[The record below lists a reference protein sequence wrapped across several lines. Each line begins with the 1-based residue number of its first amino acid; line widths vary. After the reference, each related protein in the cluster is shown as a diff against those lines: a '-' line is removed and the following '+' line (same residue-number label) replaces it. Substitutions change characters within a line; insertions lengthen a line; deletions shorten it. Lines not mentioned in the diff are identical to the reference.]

1 MGSDREKG
9 QRLLLAD
16 SDVTVR
22 DQLGEFLSDL
32 GYQVD
37 IALTTD
43 QLLSMGCANRYAVVL
58 VDSNIADRSMDD
70 ILNTLLGGDVAPGI
84 VMMSSDAR
92 LQTVLTSFRRGVAD
106 FVVKPFDISD
116 LQRIVMRAATISNVA
131 SRLMSSGREDLFDG
145 PRTDAE
151 SALAAGRL
159 VAVAD
164 GVAGRR

>member
-1 MGSDREKG
+1 MGSDRDKG

-43 QLLSMGCANRYAVVL
+43 QLVSMGSANRYDVIVL
-58 VDSNIADRSMDD
+58 DSNVADRSMDD

-106 FVVKPFDISD
+106 FVVKPFDLND
-116 LQRIVMRAATISNVA
+116 LQRIVLRAATIS
-131 SRLMSSGREDLFDG
+131 SLSSMLMSSGREELVDG
-145 PRTDAE
+145 RYVDAE

-159 VAVAD
+159 VTVAD
-164 GVAGRR
+164 DVAGRR